1 MTVQKQTIQIRGNV
15 VFPLEIGRP
24 AWISEDNGGYRRT
37 SNVQNFEQISPTEI
51 RFETCNTF
59 YVLHLLSYTSSGLEV
74 FPA

>member
-37 SNVQNFEQISPTEI
+37 SNVQNFEQISSTEI
-51 RFETCNTF
+51 RFETRNTF
-59 YVLHLLSYTSSGLEV
+59 YVLHLLSSTSSGLEV